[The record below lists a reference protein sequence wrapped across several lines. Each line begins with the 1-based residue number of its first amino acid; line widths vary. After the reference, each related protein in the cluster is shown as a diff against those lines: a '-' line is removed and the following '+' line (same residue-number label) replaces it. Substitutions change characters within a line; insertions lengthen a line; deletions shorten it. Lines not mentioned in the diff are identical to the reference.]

1 MAALTLTP
9 DELQALTGYKQ
20 PAAQLAELHRQGYWR
35 ARRAPITGRVI
46 LERAH
51 YEAAALIHQQMLNA
65 VQPYLATKARLMALA
80 PTEVHVD
87 QNGRLL
93 AMPPKPPKGMESLM
107 GDLDHLISE
116 LRAPYLAAIQTIY
129 PQAIS

>member
-1 MAALTLTP
+1 MTP
-9 DELQALTGYKQ
+9 DTIRKH
-20 PAAQLAELHRQGYWR
+20 AEAEAKRIAYERGDASADILHM
-35 ARRAPITGRVI
+35 
-46 LERAH
+46 
-51 YEAAALIHQQMLNA
+51 AAALIHQQMLNA